1 MKQTANEVMPGIIVM
16 EEDTP
21 GRNPDRKLDIL
32 DMKVWM
38 GGEDHIL
45 YQHYEKDVSSKEVLN
60 ANSAHLAGCQIR
72 LTT

>member
-1 MKQTANEVMPGIIVM
+1 M
-16 EEDTP
+16 EEETP
-21 GRNPDRKLDIL
+21 SSNPDGKLAIL

-60 ANSAHLAGCQIR
+60 ANSAQSVGCKMSLHTQKLIR
-72 LTT
+72 RK